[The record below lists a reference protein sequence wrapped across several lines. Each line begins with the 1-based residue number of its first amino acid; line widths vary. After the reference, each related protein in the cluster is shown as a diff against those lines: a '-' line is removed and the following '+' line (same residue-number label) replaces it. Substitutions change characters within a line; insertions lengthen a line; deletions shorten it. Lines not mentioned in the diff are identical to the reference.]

1 MSQTNKI
8 LKHLEKGKRL
18 TPLQALK
25 KFDCFRLSGRILDL
39 RKLGIN
45 VKTEMIKV
53 RSGKRVASYYIPA

>member
-18 TPLQALK
+18 TPLQALDL
-25 KFDCFRLSGRILDL
+25 FDCFRLSGRILDL
-39 RKLGIN
+39 RKLGID